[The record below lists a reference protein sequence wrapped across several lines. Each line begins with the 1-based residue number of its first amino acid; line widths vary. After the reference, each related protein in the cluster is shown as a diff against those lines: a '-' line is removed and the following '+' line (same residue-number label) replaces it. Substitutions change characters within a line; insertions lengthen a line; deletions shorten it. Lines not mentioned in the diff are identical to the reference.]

1 MGWLARIR
9 DFERTAD
16 GTVFYVVE
24 IQAPGINENG
34 KILLWSVN
42 RRYSQF
48 AALRKALRSLHPIS
62 ILPPLPNKTDVVSA
76 FQENLSRRKRLT
88 NHAGSL
94 QLIDH
99 IVSSGRLDARLIDY
113 RCRALQYFLQH
124 VLLHRQSPLAA
135 VIQNFLKDADVS
147 EKLRETAVS
156 IIGLDV
162 ISVPVVRTQHAV
174 PSTVKPEMQTKQSS
188 INSQLLTNRAASLRV
203 AYSHLWVAQRRVLK
217 RCTHF
222 HRLHKNYAE
231 ALCQWCPHEAK
242 SVVIA
247 DAFQIAGHELDGFS
261 SLMDTA
267 EEEEAELMEKY
278 DFLARYA
285 DSLEEMQEA
294 YQTVQTNSSRR
305 SRTNWSPHK
314 TIEGTID
321 SFAPPSGPER
331 QSVNVPETSK
341 HTVGATSACMDVL
354 WETLHFESVH
364 QSDLN
369 ELFYAYA
376 CLQLRRAERCKRMW
390 ERVMTSLQL
399 AAEGISLSRGN

>member
-24 IQAPGINENG
+24 IQAPGVNENG

-88 NHAGSL
+88 NHVGSL

-124 VLLHRQSPLAA
+124 VLLHRQSSLAA
-135 VIQNFLKDADVS
+135 VVRDFLKDADVS

-162 ISVPVVRTQHAV
+162 NSQVPGPENANIAV
-174 PSTVKPEMQTKQSS
+174 PIRPAKPEIQTKQSS

-247 DAFQIAGHELDGFS
+247 DAFQIAGHELDSFS

-278 DFLARYA
+278 DFLSRYA
-285 DSLEEMQEA
+285 DSLEEMHEA
-294 YQTVQTNSSRR
+294 YQTVQTNSSRKSR
-305 SRTNWSPHK
+305 SSWSPHK
-314 TIEGTID
+314 TV
-321 SFAPPSGPER
+321 AP
-331 QSVNVPETSK
+331 
-341 HTVGATSACMDVL
+341 ACMDVL

-390 ERVMTSLQL
+390 ERVTTSLQL
-399 AAEGISLSRGN
+399 AAEGISLSQGN

>member
-1 MGWLARIR
+1 MRVFISDLRKPSGLSISLVEAHRSLHHDKMQSRR
-9 DFERTAD
+9 DLIAE
-16 GTVFYVVE
+16 GCSVFSSLLRSNIVAALLLRRVGQYAAVL
-24 IQAPGINENG
+24 APGVNENG

-88 NHAGSL
+88 NHVGSL

-124 VLLHRQSPLAA
+124 VLLHRQSSLAA
-135 VIQNFLKDADVS
+135 VVRDFLKDADVS
-147 EKLRETAVS
+147 EKLRE
-156 IIGLDV
+156 
-162 ISVPVVRTQHAV
+162 
-174 PSTVKPEMQTKQSS
+174 
-188 INSQLLTNRAASLRV
+188 
-203 AYSHLWVAQRRVLK
+203 
-217 RCTHF
+217 
-222 HRLHKNYAE
+222 
-231 ALCQWCPHEAK
+231 
-242 SVVIA
+242 
-247 DAFQIAGHELDGFS
+247 IAGHELDSFS

-278 DFLARYA
+278 DFLSRYA
-285 DSLEEMQEA
+285 DSLEEMHEA
-294 YQTVQTNSSRR
+294 YQTVQTNSSRKSR
-305 SRTNWSPHK
+305 SSWSPHK

-331 QSVNVPETSK
+331 QSVNVPEASK
-341 HTVGATSACMDVL
+341 HTVGVAPACMDVL

-390 ERVMTSLQL
+390 ERVTTSLQL
-399 AAEGISLSRGN
+399 AAEGISLSQGN